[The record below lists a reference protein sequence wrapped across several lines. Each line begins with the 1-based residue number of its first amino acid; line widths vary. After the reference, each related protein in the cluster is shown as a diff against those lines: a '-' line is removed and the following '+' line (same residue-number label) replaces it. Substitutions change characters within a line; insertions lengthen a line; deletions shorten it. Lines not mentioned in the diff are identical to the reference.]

1 MRRPTPPCHC
11 LKSLE
16 EGNEA
21 PPESLRAFPLS
32 RLPPRSRGGGEPPPE
47 SPRPSPL
54 SRSAAGGGRG
64 TPPARRGGPCAG
76 ALASTAPSRKS
87 RGDKLQN
94 GKLVWISNR
103 SSPCSPS

>member
-32 RLPPRSRGGGEPPPE
+32 PLPPRGGGGGGGGGGDTPKPPPPPTPPP
-47 SPRPSPL
+47 SPPPPSLRFLVGVRGRRERTPPGLRSPPPPSPL
-54 SRSAAGGGRG
+54 PGREAGGGR
-64 TPPARRGGPCAG
+64 
-76 ALASTAPSRKS
+76 
-87 RGDKLQN
+87 
-94 GKLVWISNR
+94 
-103 SSPCSPS
+103 